1 MADKQQIQGWLDKL
15 RAGTL
20 VEADLQ
26 QALDRL
32 NDRASDSDSPKRQR
46 LLYLNTG
53 NTGVDSQVLGMAL
66 VENGE
71 ILEGPDDVDQ
81 WPLQLRT
88 RSDGRRLARDQVP
101 GDGTATSRRQN
112 LWTRLRIYPRKINLK
127 PYFRPPVGAV
137 SNRTVFKPN
146 R

>member
-1 MADKQQIQGWLDKL
+1 MINKQQIQSWLDKL

-32 NDRASDSDSPKRQR
+32 DGISDDDSPKQQR

-71 ILEGPDDVDQ
+71 VLEGPDDVDE
-81 WPLQLRT
+81 WPYNSVLDAMNDGWRVIKFPEMALLLQEDKTFGLGCEFILEKLT
-88 RSDGRRLARDQVP
+88 
-101 GDGTATSRRQN
+101 
-112 LWTRLRIYPRKINLK
+112 
-127 PYFRPPVGAV
+127 
-137 SNRTVFKPN
+137 
-146 R
+146 

>member
-1 MADKQQIQGWLDKL
+1 MPDKQQIQGWLDKL

-20 VEADLQ
+20 VETDLQ

-32 NDRASDSDSPKRQR
+32 NDGTSDGDSPRRQR

-71 ILEGPDDVDQ
+71 ILEGPNDVDQ
-81 WPLQLRT
+81 WPYNSVLEAMDDGWRVIKFPEMALLLQEDKTFGLGCEFILEKLT
-88 RSDGRRLARDQVP
+88 
-101 GDGTATSRRQN
+101 
-112 LWTRLRIYPRKINLK
+112 
-127 PYFRPPVGAV
+127 
-137 SNRTVFKPN
+137 
-146 R
+146 

>member
-1 MADKQQIQGWLDKL
+1 MADKHQIQGWLDKL

-26 QALDRL
+26 QVLDRL
-32 NDRASDSDSPKRQR
+32 DGTSDDDSPKQQR

-71 ILEGPDDVDQ
+71 ILEGPDDVDE
-81 WPLQLRT
+81 WPYNSVLEAMDDGWRIIKFPEMALLLQEDKTFGLGCEFILEKLT
-88 RSDGRRLARDQVP
+88 
-101 GDGTATSRRQN
+101 
-112 LWTRLRIYPRKINLK
+112 
-127 PYFRPPVGAV
+127 
-137 SNRTVFKPN
+137 
-146 R
+146 

>member
-1 MADKQQIQGWLDKL
+1 MVDKQQIQEWLDKL

-26 QALDRL
+26 QVLDRL
-32 NDRASDSDSPKRQR
+32 DGTSDDDSPKQQR

-71 ILEGPDDVDQ
+71 ILEGPDDVDE
-81 WPLQLRT
+81 WPYNSVLEAMDDGWRIIKFPEMALLLQENKTFGLGCEFILEKLT
-88 RSDGRRLARDQVP
+88 
-101 GDGTATSRRQN
+101 
-112 LWTRLRIYPRKINLK
+112 
-127 PYFRPPVGAV
+127 
-137 SNRTVFKPN
+137 
-146 R
+146 

>member
-32 NDRASDSDSPKRQR
+32 SDGTSDGAPPKRQR

-53 NTGVDSQVLGMAL
+53 STGVDSQVLGMSL
-66 VENGE
+66 VENGQ
-71 ILEGPDDVDQ
+71 ILEGPDDVDE
-81 WPLQLRT
+81 WPYNSVLEAMNDGWRAIKFPEMALMLQEDKTFGLGCEFILEKLT
-88 RSDGRRLARDQVP
+88 
-101 GDGTATSRRQN
+101 
-112 LWTRLRIYPRKINLK
+112 
-127 PYFRPPVGAV
+127 
-137 SNRTVFKPN
+137 
-146 R
+146 

>member
-1 MADKQQIQGWLDKL
+1 MPDKQQIQGWLDKL

-32 NDRASDSDSPKRQR
+32 DGILDDDSPRRQR

-71 ILEGPDDVDQ
+71 ILEGPDDVDE
-81 WPLQLRT
+81 WPYNSVLEAMADGWRVIKFPEMALLLQEDKTFGLGCEFILEKLT
-88 RSDGRRLARDQVP
+88 
-101 GDGTATSRRQN
+101 
-112 LWTRLRIYPRKINLK
+112 
-127 PYFRPPVGAV
+127 
-137 SNRTVFKPN
+137 
-146 R
+146 

>member
-1 MADKQQIQGWLDKL
+1 MPDKQQIQGWLDKL

-26 QALDRL
+26 QALDCL
-32 NDRASDSDSPKRQR
+32 DKAPDDDSPKQQQ

-71 ILEGPDDVDQ
+71 ILEAPDDVDE
-81 WPLQLRT
+81 WPYNSVLEAMNDGWRIIKFPEMALLLQEDKTFGLGCEFILEKLT
-88 RSDGRRLARDQVP
+88 
-101 GDGTATSRRQN
+101 
-112 LWTRLRIYPRKINLK
+112 
-127 PYFRPPVGAV
+127 
-137 SNRTVFKPN
+137 
-146 R
+146 

>member
-1 MADKQQIQGWLDKL
+1 MADKRQIQEWLDKL

-32 NDRASDSDSPKRQR
+32 DETSDDAPRKQQR

-66 VENGE
+66 VENGQ
-71 ILEGPDDVDQ
+71 ILEGPDDVDE
-81 WPLQLRT
+81 WPYNSVIEAMDDGWRVIKFPEMALLLQEDKTFGLGCEFILEKLT
-88 RSDGRRLARDQVP
+88 
-101 GDGTATSRRQN
+101 
-112 LWTRLRIYPRKINLK
+112 
-127 PYFRPPVGAV
+127 
-137 SNRTVFKPN
+137 
-146 R
+146 

>member
-1 MADKQQIQGWLDKL
+1 MADKKQIQEWLDKL

-32 NDRASDSDSPKRQR
+32 DGTSDDDSPKQQR

-71 ILEGPDDVDQ
+71 ILEGPDDVEE
-81 WPLQLRT
+81 WPYNSVLEAMDDGWRIIKFPEMALLLQEDKTFGLGCEFILEKLT
-88 RSDGRRLARDQVP
+88 
-101 GDGTATSRRQN
+101 
-112 LWTRLRIYPRKINLK
+112 
-127 PYFRPPVGAV
+127 
-137 SNRTVFKPN
+137 
-146 R
+146 

>member
-1 MADKQQIQGWLDKL
+1 MPDKQQIQGWLDKL

-32 NDRASDSDSPKRQR
+32 DGISDDDSPKQQR

-66 VENGE
+66 VESGE
-71 ILEGPDDVDQ
+71 ILEGPDDVDE
-81 WPLQLRT
+81 WPYNSVLDAMEDGWRVIKFPEMALLLQEDKTFGLGCEFILEKLT
-88 RSDGRRLARDQVP
+88 
-101 GDGTATSRRQN
+101 
-112 LWTRLRIYPRKINLK
+112 
-127 PYFRPPVGAV
+127 
-137 SNRTVFKPN
+137 
-146 R
+146 

>member
-32 NDRASDSDSPKRQR
+32 SDGTSDGAPPRHQR

-53 NTGVDSQVLGMAL
+53 NTGVDSQVLGMSL
-66 VENGE
+66 VENGQ
-71 ILEGPDDVDQ
+71 ILEGPDDVDE
-81 WPLQLRT
+81 WPYNSVLEAMNDGWRVIKFPEMALMLQEDKTFGLGCEFILEKLT
-88 RSDGRRLARDQVP
+88 
-101 GDGTATSRRQN
+101 
-112 LWTRLRIYPRKINLK
+112 
-127 PYFRPPVGAV
+127 
-137 SNRTVFKPN
+137 
-146 R
+146 

>member
-1 MADKQQIQGWLDKL
+1 MPDKQQIQDWLDKL

-32 NDRASDSDSPKRQR
+32 DETSDDDSPRQQQ

-66 VENGE
+66 VEKGE
-71 ILEGPDDVDQ
+71 IIEGPDDVDE
-81 WPLQLRT
+81 WPYNSVLEAMNDGWRVIKFPEMALLLQEDKTFGLGCEFILEKLT
-88 RSDGRRLARDQVP
+88 
-101 GDGTATSRRQN
+101 
-112 LWTRLRIYPRKINLK
+112 
-127 PYFRPPVGAV
+127 
-137 SNRTVFKPN
+137 
-146 R
+146 

>member
-1 MADKQQIQGWLDKL
+1 MPDKQQIQEWLDKL

-32 NDRASDSDSPKRQR
+32 DGASDDNSPKQQR

-53 NTGVDSQVLGMAL
+53 NTGVDSPVLGMAL

-71 ILEGPDDVDQ
+71 ILEGPDDVDE
-81 WPLQLRT
+81 WPYNSVLEAM
-88 RSDGRRLARDQVP
+88 SDGWRVIKFPEMALLLQEDKTF
-101 GDGTATSRRQN
+101 GLGCEFILEKLT
-112 LWTRLRIYPRKINLK
+112 
-127 PYFRPPVGAV
+127 
-137 SNRTVFKPN
+137 
-146 R
+146 

>member
-1 MADKQQIQGWLDKL
+1 MADRQQIQEWLDKL

-32 NDRASDSDSPKRQR
+32 DGTSDDDSPKQQR

-71 ILEGPDDVDQ
+71 ILEGPDDVDE
-81 WPLQLRT
+81 WPYNSVLEAMNDGWRVIKFPEMALLLQEDKTFGL
-88 RSDGRRLARDQVP
+88 GCEFILEKLA
-101 GDGTATSRRQN
+101 
-112 LWTRLRIYPRKINLK
+112 
-127 PYFRPPVGAV
+127 
-137 SNRTVFKPN
+137 
-146 R
+146 

>member
-1 MADKQQIQGWLDKL
+1 MVDKQQIQEWLDKL

-26 QALDRL
+26 QALGRL
-32 NDRASDSDSPKRQR
+32 DGTSDDDSPKQQR

-71 ILEGPDDVDQ
+71 ILEGPDDVDE
-81 WPLQLRT
+81 WPYNSVLEAMDDGWRIIKFPEMALLLQEDKTFGLGCEFILEKLT
-88 RSDGRRLARDQVP
+88 
-101 GDGTATSRRQN
+101 
-112 LWTRLRIYPRKINLK
+112 
-127 PYFRPPVGAV
+127 
-137 SNRTVFKPN
+137 
-146 R
+146 

>member
-1 MADKQQIQGWLDKL
+1 MADKQQIQEWLDKL

-26 QALDRL
+26 QALVRL
-32 NDRASDSDSPKRQR
+32 DEASDDDSPQQR

-71 ILEGPDDVDQ
+71 ILEGPDDVDE
-81 WPLQLRT
+81 WPYNSVLEAMEDGWRIIKFPEMALLLQEDKTFGLGCEFILEKLT
-88 RSDGRRLARDQVP
+88 
-101 GDGTATSRRQN
+101 
-112 LWTRLRIYPRKINLK
+112 
-127 PYFRPPVGAV
+127 
-137 SNRTVFKPN
+137 
-146 R
+146 

>member
-32 NDRASDSDSPKRQR
+32 SDGTSDGAPPKRQR

-53 NTGVDSQVLGMAL
+53 STGVDSQVLGMSL
-66 VENGE
+66 VENGQ
-71 ILEGPDDVDQ
+71 ILEGPDDVDE
-81 WPLQLRT
+81 WPYNSVLEAMNDGWRVIKFPEMALMLQEDKTFGLGCEFILEKLT
-88 RSDGRRLARDQVP
+88 
-101 GDGTATSRRQN
+101 
-112 LWTRLRIYPRKINLK
+112 
-127 PYFRPPVGAV
+127 
-137 SNRTVFKPN
+137 
-146 R
+146 

>member
-1 MADKQQIQGWLDKL
+1 MADKQQIQEWLDKL

-32 NDRASDSDSPKRQR
+32 DGTSDDDSPKQQR

-66 VENGE
+66 VEDGE
-71 ILEGPDDVDQ
+71 ILEGPDDVDE
-81 WPLQLRT
+81 WPYNSVLEAMDDGWRVIKFPEMALLLQEDKTFGLGCEFILEKLT
-88 RSDGRRLARDQVP
+88 
-101 GDGTATSRRQN
+101 
-112 LWTRLRIYPRKINLK
+112 
-127 PYFRPPVGAV
+127 
-137 SNRTVFKPN
+137 
-146 R
+146 

>member
-1 MADKQQIQGWLDKL
+1 MPDKHQIQEWLDKL

-20 VEADLQ
+20 VEMDLQ

-32 NDRASDSDSPKRQR
+32 NEATSDDNSPKRQR

-71 ILEGPDDVDQ
+71 ILEGPDDVDE
-81 WPLQLRT
+81 WPYNSVLEAMDDGWRVIKFPEMALLLQEDKTFGLGCEFILEKLT
-88 RSDGRRLARDQVP
+88 
-101 GDGTATSRRQN
+101 
-112 LWTRLRIYPRKINLK
+112 
-127 PYFRPPVGAV
+127 
-137 SNRTVFKPN
+137 
-146 R
+146 

>member
-1 MADKQQIQGWLDKL
+1 MADRQQIQEWLDKL

-26 QALDRL
+26 QALNRL
-32 NDRASDSDSPKRQR
+32 DGTSDDDPPKQQR

-71 ILEGPDDVDQ
+71 ILEGPDDVDE
-81 WPLQLRT
+81 WPYNSVLEAMDDGWRIIKFPEMALLLQEDKTFGLGCEFILEKLT
-88 RSDGRRLARDQVP
+88 
-101 GDGTATSRRQN
+101 
-112 LWTRLRIYPRKINLK
+112 
-127 PYFRPPVGAV
+127 
-137 SNRTVFKPN
+137 
-146 R
+146 

>member
-26 QALDRL
+26 QVLDRL
-32 NDRASDSDSPKRQR
+32 DGTSDDDSPRQQR

-71 ILEGPDDVDQ
+71 ILEGPDDVDE
-81 WPLQLRT
+81 WPYNSVLEAMDDGWRVIKFPEMALLLQEDKTFGLGCEFILEKLT
-88 RSDGRRLARDQVP
+88 
-101 GDGTATSRRQN
+101 
-112 LWTRLRIYPRKINLK
+112 
-127 PYFRPPVGAV
+127 
-137 SNRTVFKPN
+137 
-146 R
+146 

>member
-1 MADKQQIQGWLDKL
+1 MPDKQQIQGWLDKL

-32 NDRASDSDSPKRQR
+32 NDGTLDGDSPKRQR

-81 WPLQLRT
+81 WPYNSVLEAIDDGWRVIKFPEMALLLQEDKTFGLGCEFILEKLT
-88 RSDGRRLARDQVP
+88 
-101 GDGTATSRRQN
+101 
-112 LWTRLRIYPRKINLK
+112 
-127 PYFRPPVGAV
+127 
-137 SNRTVFKPN
+137 
-146 R
+146 